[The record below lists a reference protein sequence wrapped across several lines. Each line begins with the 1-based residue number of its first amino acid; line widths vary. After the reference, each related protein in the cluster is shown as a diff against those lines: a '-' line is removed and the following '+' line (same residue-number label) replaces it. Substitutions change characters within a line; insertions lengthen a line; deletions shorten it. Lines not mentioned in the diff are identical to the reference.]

1 MKQISVKQVL
11 DSEQIKKLEGTFITE
26 GHINHLIEEDT
37 KVVNQSGK
45 LVAVLIKNAISKKI
59 LDYSR
64 NAFRKAGKRGSN
76 NRGMASGLISQFYKV
91 GDKIGERTIGKI
103 DGTRYTPINIK
114 NGKLS
119 KTSYA
124 LTVNSSTIGF
134 SDRYPRIPYCRTT
147 SFTQKHLEHYKRT
160 IPYIK
165 EVDNLYK
172 EHAPYNYNLQK
183 KIADETSQDF
193 IIKGTS
199 FTTATVNRNYR
210 TACHYDN
217 GDFKYGFGNLG
228 VLSVGNYKGG
238 YTVIPKY
245 GIGLDVK
252 DGDVALFDVHEL
264 HGNTEIKHIGF
275 SERISVV
282 CYYREKMIYCGD
294 SAYELNRAKSG
305 TKTVFN
311 DEEKNKAEM
320 IYKKLEI

>member
-26 GHINHLIEEDT
+26 SHINHLIEEDI

-45 LVAVLIKNAISKKI
+45 LVAVLIKNAINKKI

-172 EHAPYNYNLQK
+172 KPL
-183 KIADETSQDF
+183 
-193 IIKGTS
+193 
-199 FTTATVNRNYR
+199 
-210 TACHYDN
+210 
-217 GDFKYGFGNLG
+217 
-228 VLSVGNYKGG
+228 
-238 YTVIPKY
+238 
-245 GIGLDVK
+245 
-252 DGDVALFDVHEL
+252 EL
-264 HGNTEIKHIGF
+264 
-275 SERISVV
+275 
-282 CYYREKMIYCGD
+282 Y
-294 SAYELNRAKSG
+294 
-305 TKTVFN
+305 
-311 DEEKNKAEM
+311 
-320 IYKKLEI
+320 